1 MDQWRAFFARAG
13 ADIWTVIEQAIVLA
27 ATEYPKEFKDKRS
40 DIAET
45 LFSRR
50 SVQLQPGDT
59 DVTRISGSVVTCAT
73 TLNEEKIEDARPV
86 FSVETDRHHCSYDQA
101 VTLTDV
107 LEEETLSIKEIYR
120 IKEILAEPDQSAKI
134 LIDSLQRLEH
144 MEISV
149 EALKLTEIGKQVNS
163 LRKHSSKRI
172 RTLVKL
178 LVRGWKDLVDEW
190 VNTAGDV
197 AAAAIAGSGGGGKTE
212 AENEEQ
218 GLPSPPLDEGAW
230 LAASTT
236 SLEISQFLNFMDDL
250 PTGCTDANAKE
261 DDGIHSLDP
270 DCLHIFSKS
279 QSRIMQLDHGK
290 CDTEASM
297 HHCDRGMRVPEER
310 RSTNRVDYN
319 LPDRLECRPELDFR
333 NSISQNTSNQD
344 LDQHGRLLTSK
355 IGVGSSGPRR
365 PTNDLSN
372 TRIGAATGSSGP
384 GRPSKGHTNQS
395 PSQTFI
401 SQPDKAWKL
410 SSSNQ
415 KSTFANDH
423 QVAQRLELSKRKLHE
438 GYQQAENARKQRT
451 VQLVEFPDL
460 PKGGPNQVK
469 VNGSVQSRPGPQNGY
484 WYQNRSGSISVNM

>member
-236 SLEISQFLNFMDDL
+236 SLEMSQLFNFMDDI
-250 PTGCTDANAKE
+250 PTGCGDGNGQEDTFLRSIEPCRKE
-261 DDGIHSLDP
+261 SVYSI
-270 DCLHIFSKS
+270 SKP
-279 QSRIMQLDHGK
+279 QLRGLQLDHSK
-290 CDTEASM
+290 HNTEASM
-297 HHCDRGMRVPEER
+297 HRNDPGTRAPEER
-310 RSTNRVDYN
+310 SSSNRVDYD
-319 LPDRLECRPELDFR
+319 LPYRLERKLESNSRTSTTQNATSQKELG
-333 NSISQNTSNQD
+333 QNAGLSM
-344 LDQHGRLLTSK
+344 SK
-355 IGVGSSGPRR
+355 IG
-365 PTNDLSN
+365 
-372 TRIGAATGSSGP
+372 IGGSGP
-384 GRPSKGHTNQS
+384 GRLTNDSSKMRVGAVTGNLAPGRSARGHNNQ
-395 PSQTFI
+395 
-401 SQPDKAWKL
+401 KASEMIINQQGKSWKP

-415 KSTFANDH
+415 TSPPADDK
-423 QVAQRLELSKRKLHE
+423 QVTQRLELARRKLHE
-438 GYQQAENARKQRT
+438 GYQQAENAKRQRT
-451 VQLVEFPDL
+451 VQIVDLPDL
-460 PKGGPNQVK
+460 PKEGLCRGK
-469 VNGSVQSRPGPQNGY
+469 VNGSGQMKSGLQS
-484 WYQNRSGSISVNM
+484 WHLHQNRR